1 MNLGDET
8 KNDLKIS
15 CSLCEKPTGWKG
27 REKGLTSVVV
37 VVSDIACVDGRIW
50 KRSGDEG
57 IWSKEDGCLFSTAFY
72 PFCSDQVNCLG
83 LHVVATDSS
92 NVQLLNTVLF
102 YSERLEIQHID
113 TSTTNN
119 LILHT
124 FQIESDSLKTFATFV
139 LLNQAHISPSSVTS
153 LSKGVSQNP
162 FEKFAYTSP
171 QTNSMGW
178 RTTISKVKN
187 L

>member
-1 MNLGDET
+1 MKNPLGLAE
-8 KNDLKIS
+8 NDYYVP
-15 CSLCEKPTGWKG
+15 CSLMSLSKVQLLSSWKG

-92 NVQLLNTVLF
+92 NVQLLNTVSYQF
-102 YSERLEIQHID
+102 
-113 TSTTNN
+113 
-119 LILHT
+119 IL
-124 FQIESDSLKTFATFV
+124 L
-139 LLNQAHISPSSVTS
+139 
-153 LSKGVSQNP
+153 
-162 FEKFAYTSP
+162 
-171 QTNSMGW
+171 
-178 RTTISKVKN
+178 
-187 L
+187 